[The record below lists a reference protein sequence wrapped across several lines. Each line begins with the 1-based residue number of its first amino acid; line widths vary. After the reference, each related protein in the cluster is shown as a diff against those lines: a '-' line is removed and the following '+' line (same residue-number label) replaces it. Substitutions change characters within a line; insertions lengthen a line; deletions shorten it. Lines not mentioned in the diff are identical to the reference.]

1 MDRNTNEIIDNR
13 QTAFL
18 MILPRIQSQAWN
30 AFQGLSFDLKQE
42 LQSEVVGHCWKSFIK
57 LFELGRHEDVSPMTL
72 ARFAIRA
79 VRSGR
84 RMGASLNINDVS
96 SNYCQRRLGIRTTPF
111 CMIDQN
117 GEKWAESLIA
127 DERARPDQLVMAR
140 IDFSE
145 WLQTLKPLHRKVAEH
160 LSLGESTHSTAR
172 IFNLT
177 PGRISQI
184 RRLLEQSWLSFQT
197 EDGED

>member
-1 MDRNTNEIIDNR
+1 MHRNTNEIIDCR

-57 LFELGRHEDVSPMTL
+57 LFELGRHEDVSPMSL
-72 ARFAIRA
+72 ASFAIRA

-117 GEKWAESLIA
+117 GDKWAESLIA

>member
-1 MDRNTNEIIDNR
+1 MHPNSNEIYTSCQN
-13 QTAFL
+13 AFL
-18 MILPRIQSQAWN
+18 MILPRIQSQAWL

-42 LQSEVVGHCWKSFIK
+42 PQSEVVAHCWKSFAR
-57 LFELGRHEDVSPMTL
+57 LFELRRHEDFPPMTL

-84 RMGASLNINDVS
+84 RIGVSLNINDVTS
-96 SNYCQRRLGIRTTPF
+96 HYCQNRMGIRSSQLSKT
-111 CMIDQN
+111 DLN
-117 GEKWAESLIA
+117 GDNWPESLIA

-145 WLQTLKPLHRKVAEH
+145 WLQSLKPLHRKVAEH

-172 IFNLT
+172 IFNLS

-184 RRLLEQSWLSFQT
+184 RRLLEQSWHSFQT

>member
-1 MDRNTNEIIDNR
+1 MLRNSNEIIDCR

-42 LQSEVVGHCWKSFIK
+42 LQSEVVGHCWKSFIR
-57 LFELGRHEDVSPMTL
+57 LFELGRHEDVSPMSL

>member
-1 MDRNTNEIIDNR
+1 MHPNSNEIYNCC
-13 QTAFL
+13 QNAFL
-18 MILPRIQSQAWN
+18 MILPRIQSQAWL

-42 LQSEVVGHCWKSFIK
+42 LQSEVVAHCWKSFAR
-57 LFELGRHEDVSPMTL
+57 LFELGRHEDVPPRTL

-84 RMGASLNINDVS
+84 RIGASLNINDVTS
-96 SNYCQRRLGIRTTPF
+96 LYCQNRMGIRSSLSGDNWP
-111 CMIDQN
+111 
-117 GEKWAESLIA
+117 ESLIA
-127 DERARPDQLVMAR
+127 DERARPDELVMAR

-172 IFNLT
+172 IFNLS

-184 RRLLEQSWLSFQT
+184 RRLLEQSWHSFQT

>member
-1 MDRNTNEIIDNR
+1 
-13 QTAFL
+13 
-18 MILPRIQSQAWN
+18 MILPRIQSQAWL

-42 LQSEVVGHCWKSFIK
+42 LQSEVVAHCWKSFSR
-57 LFELGRHEDVSPMTL
+57 LFELGRHEDVPPMTL

-84 RMGASLNINDVS
+84 RIGASLNINDVTS
-96 SNYCQRRLGIRTTPF
+96 LYCQNRMGIRSSL
-111 CMIDQN
+111 N
-117 GEKWAESLIA
+117 GDNWPESLIA
-127 DERARPDQLVMAR
+127 DERARPDELVMAR

-160 LSLGESTHSTAR
+160 LSLGESTHSSAR
-172 IFNLT
+172 IFNLS

-184 RRLLEQSWLSFQT
+184 RRLLEQSWHSFQT

>member
-1 MDRNTNEIIDNR
+1 MHRNSNEIIDCR

-42 LQSEVVGHCWKSFIK
+42 LQSEVVGHCWKSFIR
-57 LFELGRHEDVSPMTL
+57 LFELGRHEDVSPMSL

-111 CMIDQN
+111 CMIDQH
-117 GEKWAESLIA
+117 GERLAESLIA

-197 EDGED
+197 EGGED

>member
-1 MDRNTNEIIDNR
+1 MHPNSNEIYNCC
-13 QTAFL
+13 QNAFL
-18 MILPRIQSQAWN
+18 MILPRIQSQAWL

-42 LQSEVVGHCWKSFIK
+42 FQSEVVAHCWKSFAR
-57 LFELGRHEDVSPMTL
+57 LFELGRHEDVPPMTL

-84 RMGASLNINDVS
+84 RIGASLNINDVTS
-96 SNYCQRRLGIRTTPF
+96 LYCQNRMGIRSSLSGDNWP
-111 CMIDQN
+111 
-117 GEKWAESLIA
+117 ESLIA
-127 DERARPDQLVMAR
+127 DERARPDELVMAR

-145 WLQTLKPLHRKVAEH
+145 WLQTLKPLHRKVAQH

-172 IFNLT
+172 IFNLS

-184 RRLLEQSWLSFQT
+184 RRLLEQSWHSFQT

>member
-1 MDRNTNEIIDNR
+1 MHRNSNEIVDCR
-13 QTAFL
+13 QNAFL
-18 MILPRIQSQAWN
+18 MILPRIQTQAWR
-30 AFQGLSFDLKQE
+30 AFQGLSFDMKQE

-84 RMGASLNINDVS
+84 RIGASLNINDVS
-96 SNYCQRRLGIRTTPF
+96 SIYCQNRMGIRSAAF
-111 CMIDQN
+111 CIIDQN
-117 GEKWAESLIA
+117 GDNWAESLIA

-145 WLQTLKPLHRKVAEH
+145 WLQTLKPLHRKIAEH

-172 IFNLT
+172 IFNLS

-184 RRLLEQSWLSFQT
+184 RRLLERSWRSFQT
-197 EDGED
+197 EECED

>member
-1 MDRNTNEIIDNR
+1 MHQYSNEIIDCR
-13 QTAFL
+13 QNAFL

-30 AFQGLSFDLKQE
+30 AFQGLSFDLRQE
-42 LQSEVVGHCWKSFIK
+42 LQSEVVGHCWQSFLK
-57 LFELGRHEDVSPMTL
+57 LFELGKHEEVPPVTL
-72 ARFAIRA
+72 AKFAIRA

-84 RMGASLNINDVS
+84 RIGTSLNINDIS
-96 SNYCQRRLGIRTTPF
+96 SDYCQRCVGIRSTSF

-117 GEKWAESLIA
+117 GDNWVESLIA

-140 IDFSE
+140 IDFAE

-172 IFNLT
+172 TFKLT

-184 RRLLEQSWLSFQT
+184 RRLLERSWGSYQAV
-197 EDGED
+197 ECGD

>member
-1 MDRNTNEIIDNR
+1 MHPNSNEIYNCC
-13 QTAFL
+13 QNAFF
-18 MILPRIQSQAWN
+18 MILPRIQSQAWL

-42 LQSEVVGHCWKSFIK
+42 LQSEVVAHCWKSFSR
-57 LFELGRHEDVSPMTL
+57 LFELGRHEDVPPMTL

-84 RMGASLNINDVS
+84 RIGASLNINDVTS
-96 SNYCQRRLGIRTTPF
+96 LYCQNRMGIRSSLSGDNWP
-111 CMIDQN
+111 
-117 GEKWAESLIA
+117 ESLIA
-127 DERARPDQLVMAR
+127 DERARPDELVMAR

-160 LSLGESTHSTAR
+160 LSLGESTHSSAR
-172 IFNLT
+172 IFNLS

-184 RRLLEQSWLSFQT
+184 RRLLEQSWHSFQT

>member
-1 MDRNTNEIIDNR
+1 MHPNSNEIYNCC
-13 QTAFL
+13 QNAFL
-18 MILPRIQSQAWN
+18 MILPRIQSQAWL

-42 LQSEVVGHCWKSFIK
+42 LQSEVVAHCWKSFSR
-57 LFELGRHEDVSPMTL
+57 LFELGRHEDVPPMTL

-84 RMGASLNINDVS
+84 RIGASLNINDVTS
-96 SNYCQRRLGIRTTPF
+96 HYCQNRMGIRSSL
-111 CMIDQN
+111 N
-117 GEKWAESLIA
+117 GDNWPGSLIA
-127 DERARPDQLVMAR
+127 DKRARPDELVMAR

-172 IFNLT
+172 IFNLS

-184 RRLLEQSWLSFQT
+184 RRLLEQSWHSFQT

>member
-1 MDRNTNEIIDNR
+1 MHPNSNEIYNCC
-13 QTAFL
+13 QNAFL
-18 MILPRIQSQAWN
+18 MILPRIQSQAWL
-30 AFQGLSFDLKQE
+30 AFQGLSFDLRQE
-42 LQSEVVGHCWKSFIK
+42 LQSEVVAHCWKSFAR
-57 LFELGRHEDVSPMTL
+57 LFELGRQEDVPPMTL

-84 RMGASLNINDVS
+84 RIGASLNINDVTS
-96 SNYCQRRLGIRTTPF
+96 HYCQNRMGIRSSQF
-111 CMIDQN
+111 YKSDQSLDH
-117 GEKWAESLIA
+117 WAESLIA

-172 IFNLT
+172 IFNLS

-184 RRLLEQSWLSFQT
+184 RRLLERSWHSFQP

>member
-1 MDRNTNEIIDNR
+1 MDRNTNEIIDCS

-42 LQSEVVGHCWKSFIK
+42 LQSEVVGHCWKSFIR
-57 LFELGRHEDVSPMTL
+57 LFELGRHEDVSPMSL
-72 ARFAIRA
+72 ARFAIRV

-160 LSLGESTHSTAR
+160 LSLGESTHSTAM

>member
-1 MDRNTNEIIDNR
+1 MHRNSNEIIDCR

-42 LQSEVVGHCWKSFIK
+42 LQSEVVGHCWKSFIR
-57 LFELGRHEDVSPMTL
+57 LFELGRHEDVSPMSL

-184 RRLLEQSWLSFQT
+184 RRLLEQSWHSFQT
-197 EDGED
+197 EESED

>member
-1 MDRNTNEIIDNR
+1 MHLNSNEIVDSSQN
-13 QTAFL
+13 AFL

-30 AFQGLSFDLKQE
+30 AFQGLSLDLKQE
-42 LQSEVVGHCWKSFIK
+42 LQSEVVAHCWKSFTK
-57 LFELGRHEDVSPMTL
+57 LVELGRHEDVPPMTL

-84 RMGASLNINDVS
+84 RIGSSLNINDVTS
-96 SNYCQRRLGIRTTPF
+96 DYCKNRLGIRSVAF
-111 CMIDQN
+111 CWIDQN
-117 GEKWAESLIA
+117 GKNWAESLIA

-160 LSLGESTHSTAR
+160 LSFGESTHSTAM
-172 IFNLT
+172 IFNLS

-184 RRLLEQSWLSFQT
+184 RRLLERSWHSFQT

>member
-1 MDRNTNEIIDNR
+1 MHRNSNEIIDCR

-42 LQSEVVGHCWKSFIK
+42 LQSEVVGHCWKSFIR
-57 LFELGRHEDVSPMTL
+57 LFELGRHEDVSPMSL

-96 SNYCQRRLGIRTTPF
+96 SNYCQRRLGIRTTPI

>member
-1 MDRNTNEIIDNR
+1 MYQTSNEITHCCQN
-13 QTAFL
+13 AFL
-18 MILPRIQSQAWN
+18 MILPRIQSQAWI
-30 AFQGLSFDLKQE
+30 AFQGLSLDLKQE
-42 LQSEVVGHCWKSFIK
+42 LQSEVVAHCWKSFTK
-57 LFELGRHEDVSPMTL
+57 LFELGRHEDVPPMTL

-84 RMGASLNINDVS
+84 RIGSSLNINDVTS
-96 SNYCQRRLGIRTTPF
+96 DYCKNRLGIRSVAF
-111 CMIDQN
+111 CWIDQN
-117 GEKWAESLIA
+117 GKNWAESLIA

-160 LSLGESTHSTAR
+160 LSFGESTHSTAM
-172 IFNLT
+172 IFNLS

-184 RRLLEQSWLSFQT
+184 RRLLERSWHSFQT

>member
-1 MDRNTNEIIDNR
+1 MHPNSNEIYNCC
-13 QTAFL
+13 QNAFL
-18 MILPRIQSQAWN
+18 MILPRIQSQAWL

-42 LQSEVVGHCWKSFIK
+42 LQSEVVAHCWKSFAR
-57 LFELGRHEDVSPMTL
+57 LFELGRHEDVPPMTL
-72 ARFAIRA
+72 AQFAIRA

-84 RMGASLNINDVS
+84 RIGASLNINDVTS
-96 SNYCQRRLGIRTTPF
+96 LYCQNRMGIRSSL
-111 CMIDQN
+111 N
-117 GEKWAESLIA
+117 GDNWPESLIA

-172 IFNLT
+172 IFNLS

-184 RRLLEQSWLSFQT
+184 RRLLEQSWHSFQT

>member
-1 MDRNTNEIIDNR
+1 MHRNTNEIIDCR

-57 LFELGRHEDVSPMTL
+57 LFELGRHEDVPPMSL
-72 ARFAIRA
+72 AGFAIRA

-111 CMIDQN
+111 CMIVQN

>member
-1 MDRNTNEIIDNR
+1 MHQNSNEIIDCR
-13 QTAFL
+13 QNAFL

-30 AFQGLSFDLKQE
+30 AFQGLSFDLRQE
-42 LQSEVVGHCWKSFIK
+42 LQSEVVGHCWQSFLK
-57 LFELGRHEDVSPMTL
+57 LFELGKHEEVPPVTL
-72 ARFAIRA
+72 

-84 RMGASLNINDVS
+84 RIGASLNINDIS
-96 SNYCQRRLGIRTTPF
+96 SDYCQRRVGIRFTSF

-117 GEKWAESLIA
+117 GDNWVESLIA

-140 IDFSE
+140 IDFAE

-160 LSLGESTHSTAR
+160 LSLGESTHATAR
-172 IFNLT
+172 TFKLT

-184 RRLLEQSWLSFQT
+184 RRLLERSWGSYQAV
-197 EDGED
+197 ECGD

>member
-1 MDRNTNEIIDNR
+1 MDRNTNEIIDCR

-42 LQSEVVGHCWKSFIK
+42 LQSEVVGHCWKSFIR
-57 LFELGRHEDVSPMTL
+57 LFELGRHEDVSPMSL

-96 SNYCQRRLGIRTTPF
+96 STYCQRRLGIRTTPF
-111 CMIDQN
+111 CMIVQN

-197 EDGED
+197 EGGED

>member
-1 MDRNTNEIIDNR
+1 MHRNTNEIIDCR

-30 AFQGLSFDLKQE
+30 AFHGLSFDLKQE

-57 LFELGRHEDVSPMTL
+57 LFELGRHEDVPPMSL
-72 ARFAIRA
+72 ASFAIRA

-177 PGRISQI
+177 AGRISQI

>member
-1 MDRNTNEIIDNR
+1 MHRNSNEILDCR
-13 QTAFL
+13 QNAFL
-18 MILPRIQSQAWN
+18 MILPRIQTQAWR
-30 AFQGLSFDLKQE
+30 AFQGLSFDMKQE

-84 RMGASLNINDVS
+84 RIGASLNINDVS
-96 SNYCQRRLGIRTTPF
+96 SSYCQNRMGIRSAAF
-111 CMIDQN
+111 CIIDQN
-117 GEKWAESLIA
+117 GDNWAESLIA

-172 IFNLT
+172 IFNLS

-184 RRLLEQSWLSFQT
+184 RRLLERSWRSFQT
-197 EDGED
+197 EECED

>member
-1 MDRNTNEIIDNR
+1 MDRNTNEIIDCR

-42 LQSEVVGHCWKSFIK
+42 LQSEVVGHCWKSFIR
-57 LFELGRHEDVSPMTL
+57 LFELGRHEDVSPMSL
-72 ARFAIRA
+72 ASFAIRA
-79 VRSGR
+79 VRSAR

-96 SNYCQRRLGIRTTPF
+96 STYCQRRLGIRTTPF
-111 CMIDQN
+111 CMIHQN

-197 EDGED
+197 EGGED

>member
-1 MDRNTNEIIDNR
+1 MDRNTNEIIDCR

-57 LFELGRHEDVSPMTL
+57 LFELGRHEDVSPMSL

-172 IFNLT
+172 IFNLS

-184 RRLLEQSWLSFQT
+184 RRLLEQSWHSFQT

>member
-1 MDRNTNEIIDNR
+1 MHRNTKEIIDCR

-57 LFELGRHEDVSPMTL
+57 LFELGRHEDVSPMSL
-72 ARFAIRA
+72 ASFAIRA

-117 GEKWAESLIA
+117 GDKWAESLIA

-197 EDGED
+197 EDCED

>member
-1 MDRNTNEIIDNR
+1 
-13 QTAFL
+13 
-18 MILPRIQSQAWN
+18 MILPRIQTQAWK
-30 AFQGLSFDLKQE
+30 AFHGLSFDLKQE
-42 LQSEVVGHCWKSFIK
+42 LQSEVVAHCWKSFIK
-57 LFELGRHEDVSPMTL
+57 LFELGRHEDVSPMSL

>member
-1 MDRNTNEIIDNR
+1 MHRNSNEIVDCR
-13 QTAFL
+13 QSAFL
-18 MILPRIQSQAWN
+18 MILPRIQTQAWR
-30 AFQGLSFDLKQE
+30 AFQGLSFDMKQE

-84 RMGASLNINDVS
+84 RIGASLNINDVS
-96 SNYCQRRLGIRTTPF
+96 SSYCQNRMGIRSAAF
-111 CMIDQN
+111 CIIDQN
-117 GEKWAESLIA
+117 GDNWAESLIA

-172 IFNLT
+172 IFNLS

-184 RRLLEQSWLSFQT
+184 RRLLERSWRSFQT
-197 EDGED
+197 EECED

>member
-1 MDRNTNEIIDNR
+1 MHPNSNEIYNCC
-13 QTAFL
+13 QNAFL
-18 MILPRIQSQAWN
+18 MILPRIQSQAWL

-42 LQSEVVGHCWKSFIK
+42 LQSEVVAHCWKSFTR
-57 LFELGRHEDVSPMTL
+57 LFELGRHEDVPPMTL
-72 ARFAIRA
+72 AQFAIRA

-84 RMGASLNINDVS
+84 RIGASLNINDVTS
-96 SNYCQRRLGIRTTPF
+96 LYCQNRMGIRSSL
-111 CMIDQN
+111 N
-117 GEKWAESLIA
+117 GDNWPESLIA

-184 RRLLEQSWLSFQT
+184 RRLLEQSWHSFQT

>member
-1 MDRNTNEIIDNR
+1 MHRNSNEIIDCR

-42 LQSEVVGHCWKSFIK
+42 LQSEVVGHCWKSFIR
-57 LFELGRHEDVSPMTL
+57 LFELGRHEDVSPMSL

-96 SNYCQRRLGIRTTPF
+96 SNYCQSRLGIRSTPF

>member
-1 MDRNTNEIIDNR
+1 MHRNSNEIIDCR

-42 LQSEVVGHCWKSFIK
+42 LQSEVVGHCWKSFIR
-57 LFELGRHEDVSPMTL
+57 LFELGRHEDVSPMSL

-79 VRSGR
+79 VRSDR

-96 SNYCQRRLGIRTTPF
+96 STYCQRRLGIRTTPF

>member
-1 MDRNTNEIIDNR
+1 MHRNSNEIIDFR

-18 MILPRIQSQAWN
+18 MILPIRQSQAWN
-30 AFQGLSFDLKQE
+30 AFQGLPFDLKQE
-42 LQSEVVGHCWKSFIK
+42 LQSEVVGHCWKSFIR
-57 LFELGRHEDVSPMTL
+57 LFELGRHEDVSPMSL

-197 EDGED
+197 EGGED

>member
-57 LFELGRHEDVSPMTL
+57 LFELGRHEDVSPMSL

>member
-42 LQSEVVGHCWKSFIK
+42 LQSEVVGHCWKSFIR
-57 LFELGRHEDVSPMTL
+57 LFELGRHEDVSPMSL

>member
-1 MDRNTNEIIDNR
+1 MLRNSNEIIDCR

-42 LQSEVVGHCWKSFIK
+42 LQSEVVGHCWKSFIR
-57 LFELGRHEDVSPMTL
+57 LFELGRHEDVSPMSL

-96 SNYCQRRLGIRTTPF
+96 STYCQRRLGIRTTPF

>member
-1 MDRNTNEIIDNR
+1 MHRNSNEIIDCR

-42 LQSEVVGHCWKSFIK
+42 LQSEVVGHCWKSFIR
-57 LFELGRHEDVSPMTL
+57 LFQLGRHEDVSPMSL
-72 ARFAIRA
+72 ASFAIRA